1 MPNGNSIWKKALLF
15 TAIATAVHTTLPC
28 NGQEAYTYDSYY
40 YRRAALFEILP
51 TDTSDIIMLGNSLT
65 DGCEWHE
72 LLQDNRIKNR
82 GITADVMAG
91 INDRLPAILKGKPA
105 KIFIMAGIN
114 DISHDLSAD
123 SISGMLWDIVAQIHR
138 ESPATRIYVQSL
150 LPVNTD
156 MGYKR
161 LQGKEPVISRLNELL
176 QAQAGSRGYQYI
188 ELHSHFTAPGSLRLD
203 PRYTNDG
210 LHLTAEG
217 YLLWGELLR
226 PFIKE

>member
-1 MPNGNSIWKKALLF
+1 MKTNTIQILL
-15 TAIATAVHTTLPC
+15 AATIYTTLPC

-123 SISGMLWDIVAQIHR
+123 SISGMIWDIVAQIRH
-138 ESPATRIYVQSL
+138 ESPTTSIYVQSL
-150 LPVNTD
+150 LPVNTN

-161 LQGKEPVISRLNELL
+161 LQGKEPVICRLNELL
-176 QAQAGSRGYQYI
+176 QLQADTYGYRYI
-188 ELHSHFTAPGSLRLD
+188 DLYSHFVIPGSQCLD
-203 PRYTNDG
+203 PQYTNDG

-217 YLLWGELLR
+217 YLLWCELLR
-226 PFIKE
+226 PFINP

>member
-1 MPNGNSIWKKALLF
+1 MWKELFIAATITIALCTAF
-15 TAIATAVHTTLPC
+15 TC
-28 NGQEAYTYDSYY
+28 KGQEAYTYDSYY
-40 YRRAALFEILP
+40 YRRAALFEALP
-51 TDTSDIIMLGNSLT
+51 TDTTDIIMLGNSLT

-82 GITADVMAG
+82 GITADVVAG
-91 INDRLPAILKGKPA
+91 MKDRLPAIMKGKPA
-105 KIFIMAGIN
+105 QIFIMAGIN

-188 ELHSHFTAPGSLRLD
+188 ELDSHFTAPGRHRLD